1 MNTQNKLIRRSV
13 LPFALV
19 CSALMLNPY
28 MGGQAHAKVQNVQQ
42 AKAVKGTVVD
52 ETGEPVIGATV
63 LVVGGSANRVLLPT
77 WMVTLSSM

>member
-1 MNTQNKLIRRSV
+1 MMKKSV

-28 MGGQAHAKVQNVQQ
+28 VGGQAHAEVQNVQQ

-52 ETGEPVIGATV
+52 ETGEPVIGADCT
-63 LVVGGSANRVLLPT
+63 GRRRKCITRYDYRYG
-77 WMVTLSSM
+77 W